1 MYSEHKS
8 LVFHDCGN
16 NEQVWKNDSE
26 MEGGKTLK
34 NKLILGFS
42 VLVYFVQIGSRKNIL
57 KDIELFLMIVD

>member
-8 LVFHDCGN
+8 LAFHDCGN

-34 NKLILGFS
+34 NKLILGFFCFGIFCS
-42 VLVYFVQIGSRKNIL
+42 NW
-57 KDIELFLMIVD
+57 E